1 MKLCALIAF
10 AALPVW
16 AATATFSQPALDKW
30 MYGAVSGTFGGVR
43 ETAPVFGFPNTT
55 ADEDRL
61 GQMLVAFDT
70 SLQVP
75 FGLGA
80 SSYQI
85 SRITLSVF
93 NSDNNT
99 NTLDTTADS
108 FRSHLSTNDP
118 LYQIDADAG
127 RPVEVFGVR
136 LRNGYTALAPTVAGA
151 GPGKYHEQSPFGASG
166 TPIHGR
172 HAYPLGFTPSGDAVD
187 VSDNVTERFEA
198 TPWGIAEINGL
209 ADGDLIP
216 EGSEYRFNLDLT
228 SPYIRAYLQ
237 QALND
242 GILGLTVAPLHPVT
256 GQSSATPYPSFFTRE
271 NQIGAEFAP
280 RLEVEYVIVPEPN
293 TTSAAIIGAA
303 ILALGRGWRRRG
315 DFS

>member
-1 MKLCALIAF
+1 MKLCALIAI
-10 AALPVW
+10 AALPVC
-16 AATATFSQPALDKW
+16 AETATFSQPALDKW

-93 NSDNNT
+93 SSDNNT
-99 NTLDTTADS
+99 NTLDTTQDS
-108 FRSHLSTNDP
+108 FRTYLAANDP
-118 LYQIDADAG
+118 LYQVDADAG

-136 LRNGYTALAPTVAGA
+136 LRNGYTALSPTVAGA
-151 GPGKYHEQSPFGASG
+151 GPGEYHEQSPFGASG

-172 HAYPLGFTPSGDAVD
+172 HAYPLAFSPEGNPVD

-198 TPWGIAEINGL
+198 TPWGIAKIIGL
-209 ADGDLIP
+209 ADGELIP
-216 EGSEYRFNLDLT
+216 EGSEYRFDLDLT

-237 QALND
+237 QALSE
-242 GILGLTVAPLHPVT
+242 GILGLTIAPLHPVT
-256 GQSSATPYPSFFTRE
+256 GQSSVTPYPSFFTRE
-271 NQIGAEFAP
+271 NQIGSEFAP
-280 RLEVEYVIVPEPN
+280 RLEVEYTIVPEPGA
-293 TTSAAIIGAA
+293 SSILIIGAA
-303 ILALGRGWRRRG
+303 ILALGRGWRRRE